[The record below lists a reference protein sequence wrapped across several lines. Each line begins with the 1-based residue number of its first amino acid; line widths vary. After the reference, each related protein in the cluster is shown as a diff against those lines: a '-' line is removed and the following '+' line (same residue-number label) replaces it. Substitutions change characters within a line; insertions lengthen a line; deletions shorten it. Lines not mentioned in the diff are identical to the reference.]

1 MKKKK
6 SRGISKA
13 EKVLYSFCVL
23 LAILLIVGIVFSQ
36 STLSKIN
43 VEYEKLKLEKEKLE
57 ENNQSLVM
65 IINEMASLEN
75 IQNIANTQGLS
86 YKNENV
92 KVLSGSGEE

>member
-13 EKVLYSFCVL
+13 EKVLYSFCVF

>member
-1 MKKKK
+1 M
-6 SRGISKA
+6 
-13 EKVLYSFCVL
+13 
-23 LAILLIVGIVFSQ
+23 LIVGIVFSQ

-43 VEYEKLKLEKEKLE
+43 VEYEKLKMEKEELE

-86 YKNENV
+86 YNNENV
-92 KVLSGSGEE
+92 KVISESEEE